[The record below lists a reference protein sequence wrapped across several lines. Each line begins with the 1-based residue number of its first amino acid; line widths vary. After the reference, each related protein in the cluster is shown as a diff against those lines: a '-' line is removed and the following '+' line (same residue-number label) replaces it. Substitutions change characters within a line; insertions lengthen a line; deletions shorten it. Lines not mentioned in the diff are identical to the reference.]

1 MDKKVILLTGG
12 SGFIGKNI
20 AESPLSKEFQII
32 TPSSKELNLVDE
44 QCVRSFFSHNDVNYV
59 IHCGAK
65 PSHRNAKDLNNIY
78 YTNSRM
84 FFNLERECNKYEKML
99 VIGSGSI
106 YDCRYYHSKMK
117 EFEWKEHI
125 PADELGFCKYV
136 CEKVIEQSSNIY
148 DLRVFGVFGKYE
160 DFSIRFISN
169 AICKTLFDL
178 PISIKQNRVFD
189 YIYIDDLIPILGW
202 FLNNEPKYKSYNIT
216 PEQSISLYELALMVN
231 DISKKK
237 LPIHI
242 LKDGYGLEYTGDNK
256 LIKEEMADNYSFSP
270 LYSSVEKLY
279 RWYKENITLI
289 DKQNLLFD
297 K

>member
-1 MDKKVILLTGG
+1 ML
-12 SGFIGKNI
+12 SE
-20 AESPLSKEFQII
+20 AE
-32 TPSSKELNLVDE
+32 N
-44 QCVRSFFSHNDVNYV
+44 
-59 IHCGAK
+59 
-65 PSHRNAKDLNNIY
+65 
-78 YTNSRM
+78 
-84 FFNLERECNKYEKML
+84 
-99 VIGSGSI
+99 
-106 YDCRYYHSKMK
+106 
-117 EFEWKEHI
+117 
-125 PADELGFCKYV
+125 
-136 CEKVIEQSSNIY
+136 
-148 DLRVFGVFGKYE
+148 
-160 DFSIRFISN
+160 
-169 AICKTLFDL
+169 
-178 PISIKQNRVFD
+178 
-189 YIYIDDLIPILGW
+189 IYIDDLIPILGW